1 MIPQKNSGYRILHT
15 ADWHL
20 GKLLNGKSR
29 HFEHSS
35 FLDWLLK
42 AIVENSVDAVL
53 LAGDVFDSANP
64 PQHSVK
70 LYYDF
75 VSKLPEKCQFVVIA
89 GNHDSP
95 AFVDSPKQLLSFLN
109 TRVVGQMPS
118 DPEKRIIY
126 LPDDENRKVAIAAV
140 PFLRDRDIRIGRAG
154 EDVAQIRK
162 NVAEG
167 IQRVYQETAAILEKD
182 RSTPAIAMGHLTVL
196 GGKSSDS
203 ERDIHIGGLGSVS
216 TKVFSD
222 VFKYVALGHLHKP
235 QCPGGDQRVHYS
247 GSPIPL
253 SFSECSDKKEVKI
266 VDLNEGELK
275 AYSLPI
281 PQQRQLYQIRTKV
294 EDLEH
299 SIEQF
304 ESKES
309 AQDAWIEIII
319 TDESFKDDIL
329 DRVQITTSGK
339 SFEVLKVIR
348 ESSQEF
354 KGMDIEGKTDDEAL
368 ESILGNPMA
377 MFENLLA
384 EKNIDASE
392 QKILID
398 AFQYILEEESNE

>member
-29 HFEHSS
+29 NFEHSS

-118 DPEKRIIY
+118 DPEKRIIF
-126 LPDDENRKVAIAAV
+126 LPNDENRKVAIAAV

-167 IQRVYQETAAILEKD
+167 IQRVYQETAAVLEKD
-182 RSTPAIAMGHLTVL
+182 RSTTAIAMGHLTVL

-266 VDLNEGELK
+266 VDLNDGELK

-294 EDLEH
+294 EDLED

-329 DRVQITTSGK
+329 DRVQIATSGK
-339 SFEVLKVIR
+339 SFEVLKVMR
-348 ESSQEF
+348 ESSQEL

-392 QKILID
+392 QKSLID

>member
-1 MIPQKNSGYRILHT
+1 MIPQKESSYRFLHT

-29 HFEHSS
+29 HLEHFS
-35 FLDWLLK
+35 FLNWLLG
-42 AIVENSVDAVL
+42 AIEEHSVDAVL
-53 LAGDVFDSANP
+53 LAGDVFDSSNP

-75 VSKLPEKCQFVVIA
+75 VSKLPGKCDFVVIA

-95 AFVDSPKQLLSFLN
+95 AFVDSPKQVLSALN
-109 TRVVGQMPS
+109 THVVGQMPS
-118 DPEKRIIY
+118 DPQKRIIY
-126 LPDDENRKVAIAAV
+126 LPNEENSKVAIAAV

-167 IQRVYQETAAILEKD
+167 IQRVYLETAAVLEKD
-182 RSTPAIAMGHLTVL
+182 ANTPAIAMGHLTVL

-216 TKVFSD
+216 TQVFSE
-222 VFKYVALGHLHKP
+222 VFRYVALGHLHKP

-253 SFSECSDKKEVKI
+253 SFSECNDKKEVKI
-266 VDLNEGELK
+266 VDLNDGDLK
-275 AYSLPI
+275 TYSLPV
-281 PQQRQLYQIRTKV
+281 PQQRRLYQIKTKV
-294 EDLEH
+294 QDLEA

-304 ESKES
+304 ELKES
-309 AQDAWIEIII
+309 VEEAWVEIVI
-319 TDESFKDDIL
+319 TDESFESDIL
-329 DRVQITTSGK
+329 DRVQIATEGK

-354 KGMDIEGKTDDEAL
+354 KGMDIEGKSDDEAL
-368 ESILGNPMA
+368 ESVLGNPMA

-384 EKNIDASE
+384 EKNVDESE
-392 QKILID
+392 QKSLID
-398 AFQYILEEESNE
+398 AFQYILESESND

>member
-1 MIPQKNSGYRILHT
+1 MIPQKNSDFRILHT

-29 HFEHSS
+29 QFEHSM
-35 FLDWLLK
+35 FLNWLLE
-42 AIVENSVDAVL
+42 AITEHSVDSVL

-75 VSKLPEKCQFVVIA
+75 VSKLPGNCDFVVIA

-95 AFVDSPKQLLSFLN
+95 GFVESPKQVLSVLN
-109 TRVVGQMPS
+109 TRVVGQLPD

-126 LPDDENRKVAIAAV
+126 LPDEENPKVAIAAI
-140 PFLRDRDIRIGRAG
+140 PFLRDREIRIGRAL
-154 EDVAQIRK
+154 EDVTQIRK

-167 IQRVYQETAAILEKD
+167 LQRVYQETAAELEKD
-182 RSTPAIAMGHLTVL
+182 SSIPAIAMGHLTVL

-216 TKVFSD
+216 NQVFSE

-253 SFSECSDKKEVKI
+253 SFSECNDNKEVKI
-266 VDLNEGELK
+266 VDLKDGKLNT
-275 AYSLPI
+275 YSLSV
-281 PQQRQLYQIRTKV
+281 PQHRRLHQIKTTSDNL
-294 EDLEH
+294 ED
-299 SIEQF
+299 SIETF
-304 ESKES
+304 ESEDN
-309 AQDAWIEIII
+309 AQDAWIEIVI

-329 DRVQITTSGK
+329 DRVQIAMEGK
-339 SFEVLKVIR
+339 SFEVLKVVR
-348 ESSQEF
+348 ESRQDL
-354 KGMDIEGKTDDEAL
+354 KGMNIEGRTDDEAL

-377 MFENLLA
+377 MFENLLE
-384 EKNIDASE
+384 EKKIDASV
-392 QKILID
+392 QKSLID
-398 AFQYILEEESNE
+398 AFQYILESESNE